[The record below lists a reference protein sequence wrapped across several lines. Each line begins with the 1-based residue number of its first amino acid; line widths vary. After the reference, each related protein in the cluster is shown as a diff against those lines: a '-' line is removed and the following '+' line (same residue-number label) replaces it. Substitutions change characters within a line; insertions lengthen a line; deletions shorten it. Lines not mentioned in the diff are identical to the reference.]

1 MCVFSLFDK
10 CETFISE
17 PQKASPWRSYK
28 MDNVYPFVDFHLGHI
43 LQFFKDFNPFL
54 ENEVSSN
61 VWLMT
66 SS

>member
-28 MDNVYPFVDFHLGHI
+28 MDNVYAFVDFHLGHI
-43 LQFFKDFNPFL
+43 LQFFKDFNPFFRKRGIFKCL
-54 ENEVSSN
+54 VNDK
-61 VWLMT
+61 
-66 SS
+66 